1 MQQSGCHQQRK
12 KHELSQG
19 WIPKG
24 HLNPWPSQQTIQET
38 PLHVMHEY
46 GSHPVQCPLTLCRK
60 DEDLHAKRATSRVLR
75 IRCSPQTSTSSRT
88 LTVIHDLVRVEDET
102 GRHRCC
108 NVLFNSGWVLFLV
121 TGVLFS
127 LELRV
132 RFFSP
137 NASTKD
143 FLAVLID
150 AYKFQTV
157 CFRGRMP
164 WLIPFTD
171 LSEYSWTKQCKQTV
185 LVPTLSRKNS
195 FVPTPL

>member
-24 HLNPWPSQQTIQET
+24 HLNPWPSQRTIQET

-60 DEDLHAKRATSRVLR
+60 DEDLHAKRTTSRVLR
-75 IRCSPQTSTSSRT
+75 IRCCSPQTSTSSRT
-88 LTVIHDLVRVEDET
+88 LAMIHDLVRVEDET

-121 TGVLFS
+121 TGGIIFARTACQVLLDKCEHQRLPGRFVRRVQVPNCV
-127 LELRV
+127 LEV
-132 RFFSP
+132 GCH
-137 NASTKD
+137 D
-143 FLAVLID
+143 
-150 AYKFQTV
+150 
-157 CFRGRMP
+157 
-164 WLIPFTD
+164 
-171 LSEYSWTKQCKQTV
+171 
-185 LVPTLSRKNS
+185 
-195 FVPTPL
+195 